1 MKRNGLYSIKA
12 VSELTHLP
20 PSTLRFWEKVFQE
33 GLSPVRTVGGQ
44 RRYNEQNIALIQKI
58 QKLKEEGIPISII
71 KKHLTPVGQEEN
83 RNGDPVDFLADS
95 LVKVIRDEV
104 YRFFAKDGRTPA
116 NAPTL
121 GESP

>member
-33 GLSPVRTVGGQ
+33 SLSPVRTIGGQ
-44 RRYNEQNIALIQKI
+44 RRYNEQNIAIIQKI

-83 RNGDPVDFLADS
+83 RNGDPVDLLADS

-104 YRFFAKDGRTPA
+104 YRFFVKDGRTPS
-116 NAPTL
+116 NASNL
-121 GESP
+121 GELP